1 MDTDD
6 TGDSPERPNSKV
18 ARVIDEYDLGPEFG
32 RRLERLWTGDGEE
45 RHSLRDL
52 ADRFNRRVLEAA
64 MTAAGASTL
73 DGEVENV
80 YRLLT
85 DDEVSSGMRTEAR
98 VRLEREGV
106 DVDRL
111 ERDFVTYQAIRSYLK
126 EYRGAEYE
134 RSDTDRVENAARS
147 IRRLR
152 SRATTV
158 TEGNLDQLRSND
170 HITLG
175 EFRLFVDMNVLCEEC
190 GAQYGVDE
198 LLERGGCDCRADDIE
213 VDASDSN

>member
-1 MDTDD
+1 MDTDETD
-6 TGDSPERPNSKV
+6 DGPERPNSKV
-18 ARVIDEYDLGPEFG
+18 ARVIKAYDLGPEFG
-32 RRLERLWTGDGEE
+32 QRLERLWTGEGER

-98 VRLEREGV
+98 VRLEREGIDIDSV
-106 DVDRL
+106 

-134 RSDTDRVENAARS
+134 RSSDADRVENATQS
-147 IRRLR
+147 IQRLR
-152 SRATTV
+152 SRAATV
-158 TEGNLDQLRSND
+158 TEGNLEQLQGNE

-175 EFRLFVDMNVLCEEC
+175 EFRLLVEMSVLCEEC
-190 GAQYGVDE
+190 GAQYGIDD
-198 LLERGGCDCRADDIE
+198 LLERGGCDCQPDSSNADTAE
-213 VDASDSN
+213 